1 MSREA
6 APCDDRPNR
15 AAGKA
20 TGAVR
25 RPGQLA
31 KGDRGDPLHRGEPR
45 AEKLKEGFPMDPTQ
59 IRARYLFLILL
70 AAVLT
75 AALLRHFLHV
85 EGGFTRKQ
93 ILVGALVAVAIGAI
107 VAAIFSRWRRRR

>member
-1 MSREA
+1 
-6 APCDDRPNR
+6 
-15 AAGKA
+15 
-20 TGAVR
+20 VV
-25 RPGQLA
+25 
-31 KGDRGDPLHRGEPR
+31 EPR

-107 VAAIFSRWRRRR
+107 VAAVFSRWRRRR